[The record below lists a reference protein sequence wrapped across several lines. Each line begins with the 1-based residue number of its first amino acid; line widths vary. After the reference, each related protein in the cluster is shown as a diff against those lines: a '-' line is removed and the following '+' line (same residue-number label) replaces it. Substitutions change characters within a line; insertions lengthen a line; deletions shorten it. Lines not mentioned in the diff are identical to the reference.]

1 MLLINTSIE
10 IPDSRGSSDPD
21 LEVAGYSIEGK
32 ADDEWQVLQLH
43 EADEALYIKLMK
55 RSGTNHCFTNTN
67 TFWAC
72 SLAVCL
78 FF

>member
-1 MLLINTSIE
+1 MLSINTSIE

-21 LEVAGYSIEGK
+21 LKVAGYSIEGK